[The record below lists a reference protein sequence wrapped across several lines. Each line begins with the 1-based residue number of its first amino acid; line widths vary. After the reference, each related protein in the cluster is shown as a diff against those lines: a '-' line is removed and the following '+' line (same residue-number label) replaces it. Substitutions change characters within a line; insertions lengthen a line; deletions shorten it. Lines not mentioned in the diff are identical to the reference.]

1 MYGAGMYGG
10 GMEMHGAM
18 GMGMA
23 MGMNPLMGLS
33 VGNPNYFYFIGNSLS
48 LQSRLDS
55 LTD

>member
-1 MYGAGMYGG
+1 MYGG
-10 GMEMHGAM
+10 GMHGDMGM

-33 VGNPNYFYFIGNSLS
+33 VGNPNYFYFVGNSLS